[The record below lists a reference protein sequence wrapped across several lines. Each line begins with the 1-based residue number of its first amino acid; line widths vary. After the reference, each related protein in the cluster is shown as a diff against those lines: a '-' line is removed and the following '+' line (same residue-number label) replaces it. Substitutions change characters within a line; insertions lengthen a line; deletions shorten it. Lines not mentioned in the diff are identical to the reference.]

1 MVGRVELGLHDV
13 AGPEVHDAVG
23 AGAHGLQVR
32 RRLPGLGALEILEHV
47 LGQDHAAVAA
57 EGVGPE
63 GLGPV
68 ERDLDGVAIDLVDP
82 RDLAI
87 RAHGHGGGAR
97 VGHELPRED
106 HVVGAERL
114 AVVPAHVLLQAPG
127 DGRAVLGETPV
138 GHRRKLGREHRHQ
151 VALGIVGDERLV
163 EDPGRVHVFR
173 AGGEVRVEQGR
184 RLPPQRAQGPAPA
197 SLARREHRLLGL
209 CVDNA
214 HGPQDLGGHGRR
226 QPEPDQDLREP
237 PPAQMPDLDLSPQV
251 AKRLLIHGA
260 PPV

>member
-1 MVGRVELGLHDV
+1 MGGESWRSIALRRPPSRIAEVAHGVLDAAGRPDVDAPLAALLHAQEDVVLHLHVPGVVVLAGLEHRPGGRGRVTSALHLERVEERPVGHVVRRVELGPHDV

-47 LGQDHAAVAA
+47 LGHDHAAVAA

-63 GLGPV
+63 GLGPA

-106 HVVGAERL
+106 HVVGTERL
-114 AVVPAHVLLQAPG
+114 AVVPG
-127 DGRAVLGETPV
+127 
-138 GHRRKLGREHRHQ
+138 
-151 VALGIVGDERLV
+151 
-163 EDPGRVHVFR
+163 
-173 AGGEVRVEQGR
+173 
-184 RLPPQRAQGPAPA
+184 
-197 SLARREHRLLGL
+197 AR
-209 CVDNA
+209 
-214 HGPQDLGGHGRR
+214 
-226 QPEPDQDLREP
+226 
-237 PPAQMPDLDLSPQV
+237 SSS
-251 AKRLLIHGA
+251 GA
-260 PPV
+260 R